1 MRFLST
7 FSDGELLEKAKQ
19 KKMEELYSDWYY
31 TYIGEYGDEFS
42 NFVEEELLGYLHP
55 LIKDMAKSFYEKENE
70 RLADSDPV

>member
-31 TYIGEYGDEFS
+31 KYIGEYGDEFS
-42 NFVEEELLGYLHP
+42 SFVEEELLGYLGP
-55 LIKDMAKSFYEKENE
+55 GIKSFAKLFYEQIDE

>member
-31 TYIGEYGDEFS
+31 KYIGEYGDEFS
-42 NFVEEELLGYLHP
+42 SFVEEELLG
-55 LIKDMAKSFYEKENE
+55 
-70 RLADSDPV
+70 